1 MHRPQFFTW
10 TTHTAEATTLLE
22 ATRLQKLY
30 TYMCNI
36 VTEFYL
42 YSIVYI
48 YLINSRLDVTHSVR
62 HHFLTATSS
71 WCQRVVRISRNRENL
86 TAIKSTTTTTMT
98 IDLILYH
105 GVRLEAF
112 REDLLSIQTSS
123 ETISYD
129 HSILEM

>member
-10 TTHTAEATTLLE
+10 TTHTAEATTLPE

-48 YLINSRLDVTHSVR
+48 YLINSRLDVTFSVR
-62 HHFLTATSS
+62 HHFCTIQTLS

-86 TAIKSTTTTTMT
+86 TAIESTTTTT
-98 IDLILYH
+98 DLILYH
-105 GVRLEAF
+105 GVRLVVNPG
-112 REDLLSIQTSS
+112 RNLQ
-123 ETISYD
+123 
-129 HSILEM
+129 